1 MGSMSKGYAY
11 DVGKRDPKIPRTV
24 YVKGERRSE
33 KFPSGVVE
41 RFVNLQGHVTQNQL
55 ISPGLPR
62 SQDAINQAK
71 AKLHRAKNSDRS
83 IQGFVEHDRCPLR
96 HAAHLRSPLAEEE
109 FAAMP
114 EELKRPCSAD
124 PEVVTRGAKGRIY
137 NDPCP
142 HIQWLIE
149 SRTEREAERRAARSS
164 RGDSVLDMERRK
176 LELAEA
182 QLAESRKANDRMA
195 AAVESVAKPAR
206 KAPTE

>member
-1 MGSMSKGYAY
+1 
-11 DVGKRDPKIPRTV
+11 
-24 YVKGERRSE
+24 
-33 KFPSGVVE
+33 
-41 RFVNLQGHVTQNQL
+41 
-55 ISPGLPR
+55 
-62 SQDAINQAK
+62 
-71 AKLHRAKNSDRS
+71 
-83 IQGFVEHDRCPLR
+83 
-96 HAAHLRSPLAEEE
+96 
-109 FAAMP
+109 MP